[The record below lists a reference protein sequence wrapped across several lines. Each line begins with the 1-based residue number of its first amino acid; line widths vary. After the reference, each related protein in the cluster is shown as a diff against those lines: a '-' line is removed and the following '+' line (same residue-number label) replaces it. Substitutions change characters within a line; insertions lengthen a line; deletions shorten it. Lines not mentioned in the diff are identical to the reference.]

1 MVYVLQKIGTVI
13 EVFIPYEY
21 KDSME
26 SKKIGFKVKLDNEE
40 ITIIEEQ
47 NKSNSKILKGDR
59 VVVTKKTI
67 SDIDFTD
74 IELSNGDENE
84 Q

>member
-1 MVYVLQKIGTVI
+1 MQTIGTVL

-21 KDSME
+21 KNSIE
-26 SKKIGFKVKLDNEE
+26 TKKIGFKVKLDSDE

-47 NKSNSKILKGDR
+47 NESNCKILKGDK
-59 VVVTKKTI
+59 VTITKQTI
-67 SDIDFTD
+67 SGVDFID
-74 IELSNGDENE
+74 IELFNGDENE